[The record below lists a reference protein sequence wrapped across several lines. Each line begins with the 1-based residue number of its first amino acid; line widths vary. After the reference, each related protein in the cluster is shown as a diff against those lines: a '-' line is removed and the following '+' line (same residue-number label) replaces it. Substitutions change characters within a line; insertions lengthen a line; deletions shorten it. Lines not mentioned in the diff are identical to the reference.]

1 MLAPKNANAYK
12 YFMQIV
18 WEYESG
24 VQTETAKQN
33 NTLNNYSHNN
43 NRKKSEMKKRRR
55 TKKCKSTYTLVP
67 KAKQIR
73 GIWRGVAICASN
85 RRDGQAKRTGQLF
98 TTTTF
103 GSGYATA
110 VFSVFPLFI
119 YVFCLCYY
127 CTLPI
132 ILLPILPI
140 FMDYLRHLL
149 LFCCVWTLFA
159 FHFVLLLPRF

>member
-1 MLAPKNANAYK
+1 
-12 YFMQIV
+12 MQIV

-85 RRDGQAKRTGQLF
+85 GRDGQAKERVLGETHWSTVYHNNVRLW
-98 TTTTF
+98 
-103 GSGYATA
+103 
-110 VFSVFPLFI
+110 
-119 YVFCLCYY
+119 LCDRS
-127 CTLPI
+127 
-132 ILLPILPI
+132 
-140 FMDYLRHLL
+140 F
-149 LFCCVWTLFA
+149 
-159 FHFVLLLPRF
+159 